1 MRTDTYG
8 EENSIRRNIHTE
20 GRLTRLS
27 RQRLELH
34 GCKTR
39 NVKDHG
45 NSQKLREG
53 MALLHLDFGLGT
65 SRSVIEYLL

>member
-1 MRTDTYG
+1 MERRRASEETYTQREDSHG
-8 EENSIRRNIHTE
+8 
-20 GRLTRLS
+20 LS

-34 GCKTR
+34 GCKMR

-45 NSQKLREG
+45 NNQKLRAG